1 MCFNLFGPLVADREG
16 ASRLFGAQVRE
27 VDEILGGEIE
37 LRPQENPLK
46 DGSAFDAFFEY
57 VDLDGQRAFLG
68 IETKLTDKFSSKRY
82 EYEGHPGY
90 GEFTRRADSAW
101 TKESWERLPE
111 PAYNQLWRN
120 HLLTE
125 ATKRLPESPY
135 GRRGMSILVHH
146 PSDKFAAKVAEEY
159 REFLSDPVS
168 FQVWRLD
175 DLLATWSTLELSPAE
190 TDWLEKIQDRYLR
203 LELSESDWKEHQPPP
218 SAGAEPSATDPEH
231 FDLPEQWREFKKWI
245 GQNYEGFVLNERSKI
260 DFMLHRASC
269 GTLLFGPND
278 SAVLKP
284 KHCSTKK
291 RVLIEWAEARS
302 SVVPPNCENCAP

>member
-1 MCFNLFGPLVADREG
+1 
-16 ASRLFGAQVRE
+16 
-27 VDEILGGEIE
+27 
-37 LRPQENPLK
+37 
-46 DGSAFDAFFEY
+46 
-57 VDLDGQRAFLG
+57 
-68 IETKLTDKFSSKRY
+68 
-82 EYEGHPGY
+82 
-90 GEFTRRADSAW
+90 
-101 TKESWERLPE
+101 
-111 PAYNQLWRN
+111 
-120 HLLTE
+120 
-125 ATKRLPESPY
+125 
-135 GRRGMSILVHH
+135 MS
-146 PSDKFAAKVAEEY
+146 
-159 REFLSDPVS
+159 SDPAS

-175 DLLATWSTLELSPAE
+175 DLLATWSTLELSPDE
-190 TDWLEKIQDRYLR
+190 TDWLGKFQDRYLR

-245 GQNYEGFVLNERSKI
+245 GQNYEGFVLNEMSKI

-302 SVVPPNCENCAP
+302 SVVPPTVRIALHDTPEATQQPRPARSTCPVAIRCLSTEKNPQR